1 MTTDQQIL
9 INWSVGLLPTIK
21 KDGVMVVPD
30 NTPLSSDEVEEALRE
45 IAEHDS
51 YLCQTVSVP
60 AEDGVRSILRCPSI
74 GEEIQIERLP
84 FADEDRGRTMPD
96 GAVLYMNP
104 EDADA

>member
-1 MTTDQQIL
+1 MNTNQEIL
-9 INWSVGLLPTIK
+9 IAWTVKLLPTMK
-21 KDGVMVVPD
+21 KDGAMIVPD
-30 NTPLSSDEVEEALRE
+30 RSPLSSDEVEEALRE
-45 IAEHDS
+45 IAEHDA

-96 GAVLYMNP
+96 GMVIYMDP
-104 EDADA
+104 EES